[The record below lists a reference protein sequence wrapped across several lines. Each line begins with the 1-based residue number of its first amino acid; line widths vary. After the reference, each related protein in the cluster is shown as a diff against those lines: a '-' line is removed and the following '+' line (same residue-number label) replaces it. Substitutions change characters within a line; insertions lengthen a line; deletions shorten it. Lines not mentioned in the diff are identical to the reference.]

1 MMVNKLKQGDSPMK
15 NNQIHDADI
24 GFSTSKVLASG
35 DSPMD
40 QENLQI
46 TERIEEIMMMCPREH
61 PIYEDISSFS
71 IALYTLGFFDCS
83 DMLSFDDV
91 DAHGA
96 AAFLREHF
104 SEIKPEALPRDYRMV
119 ESEEKYLLVVG
130 DPLFPIHFAVLVDLQ
145 SPSPFFSKLPFF
157 GSGFDSLDELKN
169 EFVGFD
175 GITPEDF
182 HFFIKNRYGEIP
194 PASQGKIYVVKN
206 DRY

>member
-1 MMVNKLKQGDSPMK
+1 VNKLKQGASHMK
-15 NNQIHDADI
+15 NNQIHDPDV
-24 GFSTSKVLASG
+24 GFLTSKVLASDG
-35 DSPMD
+35 LPMD
-40 QENLQI
+40 PENLQI
-46 TERIEEIMMMCPREH
+46 TERIEEIMMMCPREK

-83 DMLSFDDV
+83 DLLSSDDV

-130 DPLFPIHFAVLVDLQ
+130 DPLLPIHFAVLVDSQ

-157 GSGFDSLDELKN
+157 GSGFDSLDELEN
-169 EFVGFD
+169 EFVGID

-194 PASQGKIYVVKN
+194 SASKGKIYVVKN
-206 DRY
+206 D

>member
-1 MMVNKLKQGDSPMK
+1 MK
-15 NNQIHDADI
+15 NNQILDADV
-24 GFSTSKVLASG
+24 GFSTSKVLAS
-35 DSPMD
+35 DCAPMD

-46 TERIEEIMMMCPREH
+46 AERIEEIMMMCPREH

-71 IALYTLGFFDCS
+71 IALYTLGFFDCA

-96 AAFLREHF
+96 AAFLKEHF

-130 DPLFPIHFAVLVDLQ
+130 DPLFPIHFAVIVDLK

-157 GSGFDSLDELKN
+157 GSGFDCLDELKD

-182 HFFIKNRYGEIP
+182 HFFIKNRYGRIP
-194 PASQGKIYVVKN
+194 PASKGKIYVVKN

>member
-1 MMVNKLKQGDSPMK
+1 
-15 NNQIHDADI
+15 
-24 GFSTSKVLASG
+24 
-35 DSPMD
+35 
-40 QENLQI
+40 
-46 TERIEEIMMMCPREH
+46 MMMCPKER

-83 DMLSFDDV
+83 DLLSSDDV

-130 DPLFPIHFAVLVDLQ
+130 DPLFPIHFAVLVDSQ

-157 GSGFDSLDELKN
+157 GSGFDSLDELEN
-169 EFVGFD
+169 EFVGID

-194 PASQGKIYVVKN
+194 SASKGKIYVVKN
-206 DRY
+206 D